1 MKQFDFCVGMRLHF
15 LIFAALQGIPFV
27 ALPYATK
34 VGGILDDLNIA
45 MPPLRLV
52 NAGRLISYI
61 DHYWDAREELK
72 AKIAQALPM
81 IKDRAMENNRIAVN
95 LLTGRGI
102 GARTC
107 APIKSA
113 NLIEGS

>member
-1 MKQFDFCVGMRLHF
+1 MRLHF

-34 VGGILDDLNIA
+34 VGGILDDLHID
-45 MPPLRLV
+45 MPPLKLV

-61 DHYWDAREELK
+61 DRNWDTREELK
-72 AKIAQALPM
+72 AKIEQALPV

-95 LLTGRGI
+95 LLTGQGI

-107 APIKSA
+107 APVKPVS
-113 NLIEGS
+113 LIEGS